1 MPRSSSIN
9 DPHHPAA
16 GPAAQDARDSLG
28 ESGPASLGRRCFA
41 LSLGGAVG
49 GAACGSAIAAA
60 VLGLPGLALAQGVPG
75 VQPGEILLGQ
85 SASFSGS
92 FAGQAASYRD
102 GALAC
107 FAAVNAAGGVYARR
121 IRLLSLDDAY
131 DAKRATENTRRLI
144 QDDQVFALF
153 NPMWTNTVKAALA
166 LSTPAGVPML
176 GPYTGYEAL
185 YAEQR
190 APVFTTRASFLDEL
204 AHIVRHLRTLG
215 ATRIGLLH
223 YDSASG
229 RELRADTERLMQ
241 PAGLKTAAIG
251 TMQANTADPAAATE
265 ALAAVDLQALIVG
278 VSGSDAVAF
287 LRGFRRAKPSTRCY
301 ARSLIGIT
309 QLVNELGPLAEGVSV
324 SQTAP
329 NPHRQR
335 TMVAAEYRRLLA
347 VFNAALKPDH
357 IGLEGLISA
366 RVMVEALRRCGP
378 QPTRAGLVAA
388 LEGLR
393 EFDVGGYLLR
403 YGPGQHH
410 GSRFVDITLVGPKG
424 RVLD

>member
-1 MPRSSSIN
+1 MPRSRSIN
-9 DPHHPAA
+9 
-16 GPAAQDARDSLG
+16 
-28 ESGPASLGRRCFA
+28 RRCFA
-41 LSLGGAVG
+41 AVLGGVAG
-49 GAACGSAIAAA
+49 AA
-60 VLGLPGLALAQGVPG
+60 VLRPGLARAQGTRTVAPG
-75 VQPGEILLGQ
+75 ITSGEILLGQ

-107 FAAVNAAGGVYARR
+107 FAAVNAAGGVHGRR

-131 DAKRATENTRRLI
+131 DAQRATANSRRLI
-144 QDDQVFALF
+144 EQERVFALF

-166 LSTPAGVPML
+166 LSAPAGVPMV

-185 YAEQR
+185 YAERR

-204 AHIVRHLRTLG
+204 AYIVRHLRTLG
-215 ATRIGLLH
+215 ASRIGLLH

-241 PAGLKTAAIG
+241 PAGLKPAAIG
-251 TMQANTADPAAATE
+251 TMRANAADPAAAME
-265 ALAAVDLQALIVG
+265 ALAGVELQALIVG

-287 LRGFRRAKPSTRCY
+287 LRRFRRARPSTRCY
-301 ARSLIGIT
+301 ARSLIGTT

-335 TMVAAEYRRLLA
+335 AIVAGEFRRLLA
-347 VFNAALKPDH
+347 AFNPGLKPDH

-366 RVMVEALRRCGP
+366 KVMVEGLRRCGP
-378 QPTRAGLVAA
+378 QPSREGLVAA

-393 EFDVGGYLLR
+393 EFDVGGYVLR

-410 GSRFVDITLVGPKG
+410 GSRFVDITLIGPKG
-424 RVLD
+424 RILD

>member
-1 MPRSSSIN
+1 VGG
-9 DPHHPAA
+9 A
-16 GPAAQDARDSLG
+16 G
-28 ESGPASLGRRCFA
+28 
-41 LSLGGAVG
+41 LGGAL
-49 GAACGSAIAAA
+49 GALA
-60 VLGLPGLALAQGVPG
+60 LGLPQRARAQGLAPG
-75 VQPGEILLGQ
+75 VSATEVLLGQ

-107 FAAVNAAGGVYARR
+107 FAAVNAAGGIHGRR
-121 IRLLSLDDAY
+121 IRLLSVDDAY
-131 DAKRATENTRRLI
+131 DAQRATENTRRLI
-144 QDDQVFALF
+144 EDDQVFALF

-166 LSTPAGVPML
+166 LSAPAGVPMV

-185 YAEQR
+185 YSEQR

-204 AHIVRHLRTLG
+204 AYIVRHLRTLG

-229 RELRADTERLMQ
+229 RELLADTERLMQ
-241 PAGLKTAAIG
+241 PAGLKPAAIG
-251 TMQANTADPAAATE
+251 SMKANAADPTAAMV
-265 ALAAVDLQALIVG
+265 ALTAVDLQALIVG

-287 LRGFRRAKPSTRCY
+287 LRAFRRARPSTRCY

-309 QLVNELGPLAEGVSV
+309 QLVSELGAQAEGVSV

-335 TMVAAEYRRLLA
+335 AVVAAEYRRLLA
-347 VFNAALKPDH
+347 AFDPALKPDH

-366 RVMVEALRRCGP
+366 KVMVEALRRSGP
-378 QPTRAGLVAA
+378 QLTRGALVAA
-388 LEGLR
+388 LESMR
-393 EFDVGGYLLR
+393 ELDVGGYVLR
-403 YGPGQHH
+403 YGPARHH
-410 GSRFVDITLVGPKG
+410 GSRFVDITLIGPQG
-424 RVLD
+424 RILD

>member
-1 MPRSSSIN
+1 M
-9 DPHHPAA
+9 
-16 GPAAQDARDSLG
+16 GTARRQWLG
-28 ESGPASLGRRCFA
+28 RCFA
-41 LSLGGAVG
+41 LGL
-49 GAACGSAIAAA
+49 SA
-60 VLGLPGLALAQGVPG
+60 PALAASGWVHAQAAPG
-75 VQPGEILLGQ
+75 VTASDILLGQ

-107 FAAVNAAGGVYARR
+107 FAAVNASGGIHGRG
-121 IRLLSLDDAY
+121 IRLLSVDDAY
-131 DAKRATENTRRLI
+131 DAKRASANTKRLI
-144 QDDQVFALF
+144 EEDQVFALF

-166 LSTPAGVPML
+166 LSAPAGVPMI

-185 YAEQR
+185 YAEER

-204 AHIVRHLRTLG
+204 AYILRHLRTLG
-215 ATRIGLLH
+215 PTRIGLLH

-241 PAGLKTAAIG
+241 PAGLKPAAIG
-251 TMQANTADPAAATE
+251 SMQANAADPGA
-265 ALAAVDLQALIVG
+265 ALAALTAVDLQALIVG

-287 LRGFRRAKPSTRCY
+287 LRAFRRARPSTRCY
-301 ARSLIGIT
+301 ARSLIGIS

-335 TMVAAEYRRLLA
+335 AMVAPEYRRLLA
-347 VFNAALKPDH
+347 AFNPALKPDH

-366 RVMVEALRRCGP
+366 KVMVEALRRCGP
-378 QPTRAGLVAA
+378 QPTRAALVASM
-388 LEGLR
+388 ESMR
-393 EFDVGGYLLR
+393 EIDVGGYVLR
-403 YGPGQHH
+403 YGPGRHH
-410 GSRFVDITLVGPKG
+410 GSRFVDITLIGSQG
-424 RVLD
+424 RILD

>member
-1 MPRSSSIN
+1 VGG
-9 DPHHPAA
+9 A
-16 GPAAQDARDSLG
+16 G
-28 ESGPASLGRRCFA
+28 
-41 LSLGGAVG
+41 LGGAL
-49 GAACGSAIAAA
+49 GALA
-60 VLGLPGLALAQGVPG
+60 LGLPQRARAQGLAPG
-75 VQPGEILLGQ
+75 VSATEVLLGQ

-107 FAAVNAAGGVYARR
+107 FAAVNAAGGIHGRR
-121 IRLLSLDDAY
+121 IRLLSVDDAY
-131 DAKRATENTRRLI
+131 DAQRATGNTRRLI
-144 QDDQVFALF
+144 EDDRVFALF

-166 LSTPAGVPML
+166 LSAPAGVPMI

-185 YAEQR
+185 YSEQR

-204 AHIVRHLRTLG
+204 AYIVRHLRTLG

-229 RELRADTERLMQ
+229 RELLADTERLMQ
-241 PAGLKTAAIG
+241 PAGLKPAAIG
-251 TMQANTADPAAATE
+251 SMKANAADPTAAMV
-265 ALAAVDLQALIVG
+265 ALTAVDLQALIVG

-287 LRGFRRAKPSTRCY
+287 LRAFRRARPSTRCY

-309 QLVNELGPLAEGVSV
+309 QLVSELGAQAEGVSV

-335 TMVAAEYRRLLA
+335 AVVAAEYRRLLA
-347 VFNAALKPDH
+347 AFDPALKPDH

-366 RVMVEALRRCGP
+366 KVMVEALRRSGP
-378 QPTRAGLVAA
+378 QLTRGALVAA
-388 LEGLR
+388 LESMR
-393 EFDVGGYLLR
+393 ELDVGGYVLR
-403 YGPGQHH
+403 YGPARHH
-410 GSRFVDITLVGPKG
+410 GSHFVDITLIGPQG
-424 RVLD
+424 RILD